1 VLGLLLRDVQRL
13 PPLPPSSWR
22 GHCLKQSRRQS
33 LRMRVSV
40 WTLLVMTGLLIIP
53 LSGCATVVGSVGA
66 AASVTGAYFDY
77 LTSEKGEAVIVTPP
91 IVDYTSEIQVR
102 AADEFERLGPP
113 CARDTVTQNCSAAAR
128 FIMDYGT
135 LRDKIRAA
143 KE

>member
-1 VLGLLLRDVQRL
+1 MFGLLLRDVQRL

-22 GHCLKQSRRQS
+22 GHCLKQSKRPSSRR
-33 LRMRVSV
+33 RVSA
-40 WTLLVMTGLLIIP
+40 WILLATSLLTIP
-53 LSGCATVVGSVGA
+53 LNGCATVVSSVGA
-66 AASVTGAYFDY
+66 AASVAGAYFDY

-113 CARDTVTQNCSAAAR
+113 CARDTVTENCSAIAR
-128 FIMDYGT
+128 FVMDYGT